1 MKVTRHCKNCLM
13 RLAENTCFLSH
24 ADKEV
29 LYDCFRL
36 IDETF
41 DENVTP
47 PYIANKIFSLIK
59 EKTNVLDPYR
69 EKKDKELSIARKATQ
84 AYYDHFGKDLEGVL
98 KFSALGNSTD
108 TFLDT
113 VESDFLKLHKIE
125 FYAELEKIDE
135 EINKQDRDVLFLGD
149 NVFDF
154 LFDMKL
160 IRFLEDKGKKVF
172 YAVKEAPIQNDLS
185 MVDVFKYQFDRIF
198 SNIISTGN
206 DRVGIEKKDT
216 RGRIKEFWDGDAII
230 IAKGMGNYETIS
242 EFKDGRKV
250 IHIMKVKCSAVSEA
264 ISHPEGTYV
273 ALVR

>member
-1 MKVTRHCKNCLM
+1 MKVTKYCKNCLR

-24 ADKEV
+24 AEREV
-29 LYDCFRL
+29 LWDCFRL
-36 IDETF
+36 IEETF

-47 PYIANKIFSLIK
+47 PYIANKIFGLIK
-59 EKTNVLDPYR
+59 EKTHVLDPYR
-69 EKKDKELSIARKATQ
+69 EKKDKELTIAKKVTEK
-84 AYYDHFGKDLEGVL
+84 YYNLFSKDLEGAL

-113 VESDFLKLHKIE
+113 TNGDFLKLQQIE
-125 FYAELEKIDE
+125 FYTELDKIEE
-135 EINKQDRDVLFLGD
+135 EIHKHDKDVLFLGD

-160 IRFLEDKGKKVF
+160 IRFLEDKGKKVY
-172 YAVKEAPIQNDLS
+172 YAVKESPIQNDLS
-185 MVDVFKYQFDRIF
+185 IIDVFKYQFHRIF

-206 DRVGIEKKDT
+206 DRVGLEKKDIK
-216 RGRIKEFWDGDAII
+216 GRIKEFWDGDAVV

-250 IHIMKVKCSAVSEA
+250 IHIMKVKCPAVSEA

-273 ALVR
+273 AIVR